1 MKKHIVIFFLIAIA
15 IVELGSIPFQIGY
28 LSQTKDLTFHG
39 TYIDT
44 ADYAVHISMIQ
55 AGKLGEWAYQM
66 RFTSEEHTPAFVR
79 LFYIFLGHISRWF
92 NLEVETVFHL
102 ARWLFGFT
110 ALWAIYLLL
119 QKIFENQ
126 TKFVYFS
133 FFLCALGG
141 GIGWLQIILGAP
153 LEPISPID
161 FWLIDAYFLFSIS
174 LFPSFSFTLTSM
186 TLSLYLFL
194 MFLETQKKNYILFIS
209 ILAVTT
215 QLFNP
220 IAFIVVDFA
229 MAGATL
235 FTWWKN
241 QKIEIKHTYALGFI
255 AIAQTPLLLYNL
267 FILTSDPIWSQF
279 TTQNETL
286 SPSPIFYFL
295 GFLPL
300 WIFAIVGIFQSIREK
315 NSMMGALSTWV
326 ISGFA
331 LAYLPVLIQ
340 RRFLLGITIP
350 LGILAIYGFKTL
362 IKNLPASANQIKK
375 RENLFLFGYVVIA
388 SISSIFLILSS
399 SLYVASRPAQLF
411 YTSDIKNAA
420 EWLNINAS
428 PNDFVLASMETS
440 QVLAQNT
447 FLKMYFGHEME
458 TLYFQNK
465 EALVNA
471 YFQGA
476 IGDDWLSQTTI
487 KWIVYSP
494 YEKEIID
501 IFTPS
506 NRLVI
511 TYQNDTV
518 SIYKVS
524 E

>member
-1 MKKHIVIFFLIAIA
+1 MKKHILIFFLIAIA
-15 IVELGSIPFQIGY
+15 IIELGSIPYQIGY
-28 LSQTKDLTFHG
+28 LSQTDDLIFRG

-44 ADYAVHISMIQ
+44 ADYAVHISMMQ

-66 RFTSEEHTPAFVR
+66 RFTSEEHIPAFIR
-79 LFYIFLGHISRWF
+79 LFYIFLGHMSNWF

-110 ALWAIYLLL
+110 ALWSIYLLL

-133 FFLCALGG
+133 FFLSVLGG

-161 FWLIDAYFLFSIS
+161 FWLIDAYLLFSIS
-174 LFPSFSFTLTSM
+174 LFPSFSFTLTAM

-194 MFLETQKKNYILFIS
+194 IFLETQKKMYILLIGM
-209 ILAVTT
+209 LAITT

-235 FTWWKN
+235 FIWWKN
-241 QKIEIKHTYALGFI
+241 QKIEFKHIYALGFI
-255 AIAQTPLLLYNL
+255 AIAQAPLLLYNL

-286 SPSPIFYFL
+286 SPPPIFYFL
-295 GFLPL
+295 GFLPF

-315 NSMMGALSTWV
+315 NSMMVALSTWV

-331 LAYLPVLIQ
+331 FAYVPVLIQ

-362 IKNLPASANQIKK
+362 IKNLPDSVNQIKK

-388 SISSIFLILSS
+388 SISSVFLILSS
-399 SLYVASRPAQLF
+399 SLYVINRPAQLF
-411 YTSDIKNAA
+411 YPSDIKNAA
-420 EWLNINAS
+420 EWLNKNAS
-428 PNDFVLASMETS
+428 PNDFVLASQETS
-440 QVLAQNT
+440 QILAQST

-458 TLYFQNK
+458 TLSFDKK
-465 EALVNA
+465 EAQVKA
-471 YFQGA
+471 YYENKLTDNWLKETQA
-476 IGDDWLSQTTI
+476 DWV
-487 KWIVYSP
+487 VYSS
-494 YEKEIID
+494 YEKKLND
-501 IFTPS
+501 SFNPS
-506 NRLVI
+506 LNLLLVFE
-511 TYQNDTV
+511 NNTV
-518 SIYKVS
+518 KIYKVS